1 MTAAGTTVL
10 RSRDNPRVRR
20 WRRLIAERQARRRAG
35 RAWIEGT
42 RLIAA
47 YLDACGPPAA
57 LILSSEAASRPEIM
71 ALVAR
76 AAIEPV
82 VLAAP
87 IFAELADT
95 ETPQGIAAEITIP
108 QAPEASVLPAQCVF
122 LDGVGDP
129 GNLGTI
135 LRSAAAFAIPE
146 IVLGGGCADPWSPKV
161 LRAAMG
167 AHFALR
173 LSQTAKLAE
182 RFAAF
187 PGERICA
194 VAQGGTPLHTLDLRS
209 RHAWVFGSE
218 GRGVRDAVAAAATRR
233 ARIPMAATSESLNV
247 AVAASICLYEAA
259 RQRGV
264 APRSR
269 Q

>member
-1 MTAAGTTVL
+1 MTPVSTTVL

-35 RAWIEGT
+35 RAWIEGL
-42 RLIAA
+42 RLVAA
-47 YLDACGPPAA
+47 YLDAYGPPVA
-57 LILSSEAASRPEIM
+57 LIVSSEMATRPEIT

-95 ETPQGIAAEITIP
+95 ETPQGVAAEIEIP
-108 QAPEASVLPAQCVF
+108 HAPEQTAQPAQCLF

-135 LRSAAAFAIPE
+135 LRSAAAFAVPE
-146 IVLGGGCADPWSPKV
+146 VILGDGCADPWSPKV

-173 LSQTAKLAE
+173 LRRTASLAQ

-187 PGERICA
+187 DGERICT
-194 VAQGGTPLHTLDLRS
+194 VTHGGTPPQALDLRA
-209 RHAWVFGSE
+209 RHAWAFGSE
-218 GRGVRDAVAAAATRR
+218 GRGVRDAVAAAATQW
-233 ARIPMAATSESLNV
+233 ACIPMSASSESLNV

-259 RQRGV
+259 RQRGGV
-264 APRSR
+264 PGKP
-269 Q
+269 